1 MRVSISLAIALS
13 LVASAA
19 HAEPNPTQAA
29 YCVAAL
35 KARAEPVAQ
44 RVRRGESA
52 AEAQL
57 LPIVT
62 ASFAFIGTAYK
73 QGVRS
78 PQADEL
84 VKAAEQSQSRLPPAE
99 LGKVQDSCQ
108 AEGQTLLSQANPFE
122 RQFVKQAAHARIDR
136 LRKPS

>member
-1 MRVSISLAIALS
+1 MRRLALISTALA
-13 LVASAA
+13 LVAPAA
-19 HAEPNPTQAA
+19 HADPNPTRAA

-44 RVRRGESA
+44 RLRGGETA

-78 PQADEL
+78 PQADDL
-84 VKAAEQSQSRLPPAE
+84 VKAAEQAQAKLPPSE
-99 LGKVQDSCQ
+99 LGKVQDTCQ
-108 AEGQTLLSQANPFE
+108 AEGQHLLASANVFE
-122 RQFVKQAAHARIDR
+122 RQFVTHAAHARIDR
-136 LRKPS
+136 LRKRS